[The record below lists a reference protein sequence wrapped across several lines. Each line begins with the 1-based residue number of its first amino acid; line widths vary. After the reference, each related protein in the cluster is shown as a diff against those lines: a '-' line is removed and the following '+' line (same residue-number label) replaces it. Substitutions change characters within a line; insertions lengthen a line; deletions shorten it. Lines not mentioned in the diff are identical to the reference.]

1 MTLRGNDREGLEMGK
16 RVTLKDIAQA
26 ANVTTA
32 TVSYV
37 INDTPG
43 QKIAPETR
51 KRVLRVARDLHYIP
65 SSAARALRR
74 KRSGCVGVVAKKNL
88 AVPRFSQTI
97 QGIQSELERNGL
109 MVLLCT
115 NKMKDNG
122 LSDYLLAYYEG
133 RVDGVI
139 FLGKD
144 NVGPDDASVERIG
157 SDGVPFVTFDCQ
169 QSSDAFSSV
178 DFDYRGGARLLAER
192 VIERCPRRVLYVK
205 PQMATAQEEQRGA
218 GLHDVLD
225 AHPHIELI
233 EVEVPIT
240 LGNLDTWDLR
250 YSVGITDEGEELTS
264 AFMETI
270 LHASEPLEAGDAV
283 IASWSGWTEPIR
295 QLYRY
300 RGIITAELA
309 NNGESHFHP
318 DFYTRM
324 PNFDAG
330 VACADELL
338 SRLDGKP
345 VSARL
350 LRLTNIVSPPA
361 PHGGYPQPAEAG
373 IA

>member
-1 MTLRGNDREGLEMGK
+1 MGK

-51 KRVLRVARDLHYIP
+51 KRVLRAARELHYIP

-74 KRSGCVGVVAKKNL
+74 KRTGCVGVVAKKNL

-115 NKMKDNG
+115 NKMKDGG

-144 NVGPDDASVERIG
+144 NVGPDEASVERIER
-157 SDGVPFVTFDCQ
+157 DGIPFVTFDCQ

-192 VIERCPRRVLYVK
+192 VAACAPRRVLYVK
-205 PQMATAQEEQRGA
+205 PQMATAQEEQRSA
-218 GLHDVLD
+218 GLHDVFD
-225 AHPHIELI
+225 GYPAIELI

-250 YSVGITDEGEELTS
+250 YSVGITDDGERLTD
-264 AFMETI
+264 AFMDT
-270 LHASEPLEAGDAV
+270 LRRASEPLEPGDAF

-295 QLYRY
+295 HLFRY
-300 RGIITAELA
+300 RGVITAELA
-309 NNGESHFHP
+309 NNGESQFHP
-318 DFYTRM
+318 DYYTRM

-330 VACADELL
+330 VACADEIL
-338 SRLDGKP
+338 SRIEGKP
-345 VSARL
+345 ASARL
-350 LRLTNIVSPPA
+350 LRLTNIVSPSAGRRPRRDA
-361 PHGGYPQPAEAG
+361 GPVGEAL
-373 IA
+373 